1 MNDFQLV
8 CDGTRTIGPA
18 IGSLGSQKEPP
29 SRRRF
34 LPCVRWH
41 SHHWVL
47 GLYRHHLLRLFPLE
61 NMAPCSFQ
69 RTTTAV
75 VLPFQLFSLD
85 NIYHDPN
92 CSNPSPLARFS
103 VARILWLPS
112 ILHLLSSSFWLNQ
125 ISKKKIDLFTLSFS
139 TTLHNL
145 FPSFQLLALYFFSL
159 LLLKAVALYLHGSVM
174 TTNHS
179 QFFSSIHAQVT
190 FSHRYIHIVHGFLA
204 VPTFLF
210 SFYFKYL
217 TCITWTTAL
226 SLSPCC
232 KITLEHDFRNK

>member
-1 MNDFQLV
+1 MF
-8 CDGTRTIGPA
+8 DGTRI
-18 IGSLGSQKEPP
+18 IGSLACTATTFFDYFLWRTWHHVLSKEPP
-29 SRRRF
+29 PPLSF
-34 LPCVRWH
+34 LFNYSLWTI
-41 SHHWVL
+41 S
-47 GLYRHHLLRLFPLE
+47 
-61 NMAPCSFQ
+61 
-69 RTTTAV
+69 TTTLTAQTQAR
-75 VLPFQLFSLD
+75 LPASQWPGSFGYLRSF
-85 NIYHDPN
+85 I
-92 CSNPSPLARFS
+92 
-103 VARILWLPS
+103 
-112 ILHLLSSSFWLNQ
+112 SSFWLNQ
-125 ISKKKIDLFTLSFS
+125 IFKKKIDLFTLSFS